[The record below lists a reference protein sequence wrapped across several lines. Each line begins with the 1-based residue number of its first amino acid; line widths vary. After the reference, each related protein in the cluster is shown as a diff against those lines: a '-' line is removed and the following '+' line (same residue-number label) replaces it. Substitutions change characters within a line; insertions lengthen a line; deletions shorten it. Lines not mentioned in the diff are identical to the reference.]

1 METKVYDLGIVKDED
16 LKFAVIVSKYNGK
29 FVYARHKERETWETP
44 GGHRELNE
52 DINDTATRE
61 LREETGAVKFIIEPI
76 CDYLCDY
83 SVERENDEKSYGRL
97 YYAEIEK
104 LGELP
109 NLEIAEIALFDNMPE
124 NLTYPEIQPVLFDRA
139 LKQVNKAELISTIS
153 KIVEKQCISEDNIFG
168 YEIWTCHIISV
179 VKYAKTLAKQLGA
192 NEELV
197 EIAALLH
204 DYSSIK
210 NEDMYEEHHMYGAI
224 EAQKLLQGLNYPQ
237 DKIDIIK
244 DCIICHRGSVKRQQ
258 KTKEAICVASADAM
272 AHIDQVPSLL
282 HLAYHN
288 RKMNVQ
294 DGADWVSRKI
304 ERSFNKLC
312 PEAKDIMKEKYES
325 AKIVLKAN

>member
-1 METKVYDLGIVKDED
+1 METKVCDLGMVNDKE
-16 LKFAVIVSKYNGK
+16 LKFAVIVSKFNGK
-29 FVYARHKERETWETP
+29 FLYVRHKKRETWEVP

-52 DINDTATRE
+52 NINDTAARE
-61 LREETGAVKFIIEPI
+61 LGEETGAVKFNINPI

-83 SVERENDEKSYGRL
+83 SLERKNHDKSYGRL
-97 YYAEIEK
+97 YYAEIQE

-109 NLEIAEIALFDNMPE
+109 NLEIGEVQLFEQMPE
-124 NLTYPEIQPVLFDRA
+124 NLTYPQIQPILLNEVIIRMKRA
-139 LKQVNKAELISTIS
+139 EIINSISTIVEQQCKS
-153 KIVEKQCISEDNIFG
+153 KDNIFG
-168 YEIWTCHIISV
+168 YEGWTCHIVSV
-179 VKYAKTLAKQLGA
+179 VKYAKILARKLNA

-204 DYSSIK
+204 DYASVKDK
-210 NEDMYEEHHMYGAI
+210 NMYAEHHIYGAI
-224 EAQKLLQGLNYPQ
+224 EAEKILQGLDYPQ
-237 DKIDIIK
+237 EKIEIIK
-244 DCIICHRGSVKRQQ
+244 DCIICHRGSVRKEQ

-288 RKMNVQ
+288 RNMDVKE
-294 DGADWVSRKI
+294 GAEWVSSKI

-325 AKIVLKAN
+325 AKMVLKSW

>member
-204 DYSSIK
+204 DYASIK

-224 EAQKLLQGLNYPQ
+224 EAQKLLHGLNYPQ

>member
-124 NLTYPEIQPVLFDRA
+124 NLTYPEIQPVWFDRA

-204 DYSSIK
+204 DYASIK